1 MKVVVVQL
9 VKQLIENLYLDVKR
23 RIRRIRVRL
32 ELNVFQG
39 CCRKMR
45 DITTATAIEEELGS
59 DSLLSHLFLALIAA
73 PIDATLFPRPA
84 AV

>member
-1 MKVVVVQL
+1 MAFCQKSAGVNQL
-9 VKQLIENLYLDVKR
+9 RSQLTSS
-23 RIRRIRVRL
+23 
-32 ELNVFQG
+32 G
-39 CCRKMR
+39 
-45 DITTATAIEEELGS
+45 ELGS